1 MKQNGS
7 IYVAL
12 VIVAVT
18 GYFTYQWWF
27 NPARA
32 IKRQL
37 GELAAALSVPDA
49 ESDVGRVARYAQ
61 LKRFFADDVHAR
73 QGPPPAAEL
82 TSRDALL
89 AVVANWP
96 APPGGRDVQFVDVQI
111 AVDSSVTAHA
121 FLTFEV
127 TTRDER
133 TRQPVADSRDAR
145 VQLALQN
152 EAWVITSAEP
162 YEPSARQ

>member
-12 VIVAVT
+12 VLVAVT

-27 NPARA
+27 NPSRA

-37 GELAAALSVPDA
+37 GELAAALSVPEREGD
-49 ESDVGRVARYAQ
+49 VARMARFAE
-61 LKRFFADDVHAR
+61 LRHFFAENVRAR
-73 QGPPPAAEL
+73 QGGPRTPEIA
-82 TSRDALL
+82 SRDALL
-89 AVVANWP
+89 AAVVNWAP
-96 APPGGRDVQFVDVQI
+96 PPGGRDVQFVDVQI
-111 AVDSSVTAHA
+111 AVDSNATAHA
-121 FLTFEV
+121 FLTVEV

-152 EAWVITSAEP
+152 ETWVITSAEP
-162 YEPSARQ
+162 YEPAARQ

>member
-12 VIVAVT
+12 VVVAVT

-27 NPARA
+27 NPSRA

-37 GELAAALSVPDA
+37 GELAAALSVPDG
-49 ESDVGRVARYAQ
+49 EGDVARVARFAQ
-61 LKRFFADDVHAR
+61 LKHFFAEDVRAR
-73 QGPPPAAEL
+73 QGPPPAPEI
-82 TSRDALL
+82 TSRDAFL

-121 FLTFEV
+121 FLTVEV

-133 TRQPVADSRDAR
+133 TRQPVADSRDAL
-145 VQLALQN
+145 VQLALQR
-152 EAWVITSAEP
+152 ETWVITSAEP
-162 YEPSARQ
+162 YEVSAKP

>member
-7 IYVAL
+7 IYVSL
-12 VIVAVT
+12 VIIAVA

-27 NPARA
+27 NPSRA

-49 ESDVGRVARYAQ
+49 EGDVARVARFAQ
-61 LKRFFADDVHAR
+61 LRRFFADNVRAR
-73 QGPPPAAEL
+73 QGPPPAPEI

-89 AVVANWP
+89 AAVANWA

-111 AVDSSVTAHA
+111 AVDSDATAHA
-121 FLTFEV
+121 FLTVEV
-127 TTRDER
+127 TTPDER

-145 VQLALQN
+145 VQMALQN
-152 EAWVITSAEP
+152 GAWVITSAEP
-162 YEPSARQ
+162 YDPQARQ

>member
-12 VIVAVT
+12 VLVAVT

-27 NPARA
+27 NPSRA

-37 GELAAALSVPDA
+37 GELAAALSVS
-49 ESDVGRVARYAQ
+49 EGEGDVARVARFAQ
-61 LKRFFADDVHAR
+61 LKRFFAENVHAR
-73 QGPPPAAEL
+73 QGPPPAPEI

-96 APPGGRDVQFVDVQI
+96 VPPSGRDVQFVDVQI
-111 AVDSSVTAHA
+111 AVDSGATAHA
-121 FLTFEV
+121 FLTVEV
-127 TTRDER
+127 MSPDER
-133 TRQPVADSRDAR
+133 THQPVADSRDAR

-152 EAWVITSAEP
+152 GAWVITSAEP
-162 YEPSARQ
+162 YEPPARQ

>member
-12 VIVAVT
+12 VVVTVT

-27 NPARA
+27 NPSRA

-37 GELAAALSVPDA
+37 GELAAALSVPQGEGD
-49 ESDVGRVARYAQ
+49 VARAARFAQ
-61 LKRFFADDVHAR
+61 LKQFFAEDIRAR
-73 QGPPPAAEL
+73 QGPPPAPEI

-89 AVVANWP
+89 AAVAGWS

-111 AVDSSVTAHA
+111 AMDSSVAAHA
-121 FLTFEV
+121 FLTIEV

-145 VQLALQN
+145 VRLARQQT
-152 EAWVITSAEP
+152 WVITSAEP